1 MKKSFLAVLLAA
13 MVIVSVLSSC
23 ATSTQKS
30 PAETIPESIA
40 EPVRAEQEQ
49 VQEEE
54 QPVLPSDPSEE
65 EPSEEE
71 PAVTEVPSVTELHE
85 YEIMGVGID
94 VYVSPGHAEL
104 LYPADM
110 ADQKTVSEFLAY
122 AIESYGYMLEGLSY
136 EVADGEIDFRY
147 PAQWGYAELGL
158 MERIL
163 TDSAPLFF
171 GQTAAPVEEEPEYI
185 IEEIAEEQTVLT
197 PEQKAE
203 AGIEIVGTSTGE
215 TGTYSLE
222 DIIAMYQPEGE
233 NPETSTAPAYLPA
246 EDDLSGF
253 EFLEPQTIDL
263 SEFTWITD
271 VKDGSAAEKIQQSV
285 SEISAAEERI
295 QQSVSETS
303 AAAEADKQA
312 ETAAPVSAEKQAEY
326 VATEDPKGVSAS
338 LVVWILVGIGLA
350 ALGIVTLMSKKKRK

>member
-30 PAETIPESIA
+30 PAETIPESIV
-40 EPVRAEQEQ
+40 EPVRAEEEQEQ
-49 VQEEE
+49 
-54 QPVLPSDPSEE
+54 PALPSDLP
-65 EPSEEE
+65 EEE
-71 PAVTEVPSVTELHE
+71 PAVTEIPSVTELHE

-94 VYVSPGHAEL
+94 VYLSSDHAEL

-110 ADQKTVSEFLAY
+110 VDQKTVSDFLAY
-122 AIESYGYMLEGLSY
+122 AIESYGYMLDGLSY
-136 EVADGEIDFRY
+136 EVADGEVDFRY

-171 GQTAAPVEEEPEYI
+171 GQTAAPVEEEPGDI
-185 IEEIAEEQTVLT
+185 IVEIAEDQTVLT

-215 TGTYSLE
+215 IGTYSLE

-233 NPETSTAPAYLPA
+233 NPETSTAPAYQPA

-271 VKDGSAAEKIQQSV
+271 VKDGSAAEKIQQPV
-285 SEISAAEERI
+285 SEISAAAEKI
-295 QQSVSETS
+295 QQSVSEIS
-303 AAAEADKQA
+303 AAAEADKQT
-312 ETAAPVSAEKQAEY
+312 ETASPVSAEKQTVN
-326 VATEDPKGVSAS
+326 VATVDPKGVPAS
-338 LVVWILVGIGLA
+338 IVVWILVGIGLVV
-350 ALGIVTLMSKKKRK
+350 LGIVTLMLKKKKK